1 MGGAPLVMAPDAA
14 GNTPSI
20 TGAVYATSTALTASP
35 VQTKAGARASMAQP
49 IVIFPGSGETTGTLA
64 NRGLVKVTLVNAAVD
79 CTSGSTPVV
88 TGSYSLKLE
97 WFGRSASESTARWHS
112 RTFAYNSAMG
122 GTPTATGEAWDPAN
136 TYLSSGLKL
145 SDVVNVSLTSSGL
158 PQVLSEG
165 AQTGLRGFPNG
176 ILTVTTASTLGTEFA
191 PGYSAIN
198 VVIGKITCVAD
209 DLR

>member
-1 MGGAPLVMAPDAA
+1 
-14 GNTPSI
+14 
-20 TGAVYATSTALTASP
+20 
-35 VQTKAGARASMAQP
+35 
-49 IVIFPGSGETTGTLA
+49 
-64 NRGLVKVTLVNAAVD
+64 
-79 CTSGSTPVV
+79 V

-97 WFGRSASESTARWHS
+97 WFGRSGSEATTRWHS
-112 RTFAYNSAMG
+112 RTFTYNSAASA
-122 GTPTATGEAWDPAN
+122 TPTASGEAWDPAN

-145 SDVVNVSLTSSGL
+145 SDVVQMSLTTSGL
-158 PQVLSEG
+158 PQVLSQG

-176 ILTVTTASTLGTEFA
+176 ILTVTTAPTLATEFA